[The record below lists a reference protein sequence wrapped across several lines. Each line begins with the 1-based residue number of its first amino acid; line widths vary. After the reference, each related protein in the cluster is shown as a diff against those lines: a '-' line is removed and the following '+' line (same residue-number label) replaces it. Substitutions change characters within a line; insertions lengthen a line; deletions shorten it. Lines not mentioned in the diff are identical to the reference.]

1 MSCKTGISHL
11 LICLISALLVILL
24 TGCSSMA
31 FFSLH
36 STQTI
41 IQPAWEDTRSSY
53 RYIPGVIMVETN
65 LYDQEIH
72 RNGSEN
78 LELLL
83 DRLNAE
89 NEESPHKKAS
99 VALYLREYSFMKDYK
114 PLKTLSVKLVVE
126 DEQGNPLGSYFYSTE
141 STDSFFSSSYL
152 YSRIEKGM
160 ARLF

>member
-1 MSCKTGISHL
+1 MKKNRHL
-11 LICLISALLVILL
+11 RSGGVLVLLLL
-24 TGCSSMA
+24 TSCSSLKI
-31 FFSLH
+31 SPR

-41 IQPAWEDTRSSY
+41 IQPAWEETRSSY
-53 RYIPGVIMVETN
+53 SYIPGVILVETN
-65 LYDQEIH
+65 IYDQEIR

-78 LELLL
+78 LDLIL

-89 NEESPHKKAS
+89 NTEHPSRKAS

-114 PLKTLSVKLVVE
+114 PLKTLSVKIVVE
-126 DEQGNPLGSYFYSTE
+126 DELGTPLGSYFYSTE

-160 ARLF
+160 AKLF